1 MTNKHE
7 IDWPEVKARFLFQ
20 AKECFMM
27 FVSLV
32 LFLLFVSLI
41 AYPISIVHKADL
53 EYESEKMY
61 QEKLDRERLENIET
75 MLKGAEN
82 ER

>member
-1 MTNKHE
+1 MTNKRE
-7 IDWPEVKARFLFQ
+7 MDWPEVKARFLFQ
-20 AKECFMM
+20 VKECFMM

-75 MLKGAEN
+75 MLKGEIK
-82 ER
+82 